1 MPTSA
6 PWASAGLVFWHAL
19 HLPSFTSHT
28 FPSLFHLSAS
38 HPGMGMHAQGC
49 PPSLLQSLSLL
60 MAHEVDGPLI
70 YKASRMASQGGLC
83 RAFSQSWATEAAP

>member
-6 PWASAGLVFWHAL
+6 PWASAGAGFLACPAPAPLHEP
-19 HLPSFTSHT
+19 HLPVFIPPLCLTSWDRC
-28 FPSLFHLSAS
+28 
-38 HPGMGMHAQGC
+38 AQEC
-49 PPSLLQSLSLL
+49 LPRLLQSLSLL

-70 YKASRMASQGGLC
+70 YKASRRASRGGLC